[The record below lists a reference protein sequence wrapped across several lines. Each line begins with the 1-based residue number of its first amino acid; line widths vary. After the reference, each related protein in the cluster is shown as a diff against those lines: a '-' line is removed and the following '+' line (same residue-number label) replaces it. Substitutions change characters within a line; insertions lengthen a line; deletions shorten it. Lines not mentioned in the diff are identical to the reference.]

1 MEGIEEQR
9 VCVKFC
15 FKLGKSSSETFELL
29 QQAFGNDVLSWT
41 TCFEWFK
48 RFKEGRTSVKDNER
62 PGRPSTSKTNETVA
76 RVREIIRNNHRLTI
90 REVAEDVGIYYGSC
104 QEILTKELGM
114 SRIAA
119 KFVPRLLTD
128 EQKQNRKTIAQELFE
143 RSESD
148 QDFLKNIITVHR
160 EWVPQGQTVNQH
172 YYLEV
177 MKRLRENVRKKRP
190 DSWKSGSWMLH
201 HDNAPAHSSLLI
213 RQFLAKNQTPVV
225 PQPPYSPDLAPCDF
239 FLFPKL
245 KSTLKGRRFQTID
258 DIKQNTEIDLKD
270 IPISAYQEC
279 FQKWKR
285 RWQRCIDSQGD
296 YFEGMT
302 ELCTSD
308 RGAYDTVH
316 MIMAL
321 PLIPGN
327 KINKG
332 FTSIQIFYEENI
344 KLTLSNESQ
353 EKFETFFQ
361 YYRTTWLTGVYTN
374 MLSVSGTVWRTN
386 NVLEISHQHLKMH
399 IGSNHQPEPR

>member
-148 QDFLKNIITVHR
+148 QDFLKNIIT
-160 EWVPQGQTVNQH
+160 
-172 YYLEV
+172 
-177 MKRLRENVRKKRP
+177 
-190 DSWKSGSWMLH
+190 
-201 HDNAPAHSSLLI
+201 
-213 RQFLAKNQTPVV
+213 
-225 PQPPYSPDLAPCDF
+225 
-239 FLFPKL
+239 
-245 KSTLKGRRFQTID
+245 
-258 DIKQNTEIDLKD
+258 
-270 IPISAYQEC
+270 
-279 FQKWKR
+279 
-285 RWQRCIDSQGD
+285 GD
-296 YFEGMT
+296 
-302 ELCTSD
+302 
-308 RGAYDTVH
+308 
-316 MIMAL
+316 
-321 PLIPGN
+321 
-327 KINKG
+327 
-332 FTSIQIFYEENI
+332 
-344 KLTLSNESQ
+344 
-353 EKFETFFQ
+353 ET
-361 YYRTTWLTGVYTN
+361 
-374 MLSVSGTVWRTN
+374 
-386 NVLEISHQHLKMH
+386 
-399 IGSNHQPEPR
+399 

>member
-29 QQAFGNDVLSWT
+29 QQAFGDDVLSRT

-48 RFKEGRTSVKDNER
+48 RFKEGRTSVKDNGR

-76 RVREIIRNNHRLTI
+76 RVREIIRNNRRLTI
-90 REVAEDVGIYYGSC
+90 REVAEDVGISYGSC

-143 RSESD
+143 RTESD
-148 QDFLKNIITVHR
+148 QDFLKNIITGDETWIYGYDVETKRQSSQWKSANSPRPKKARQVRSNVKAMLITFFDFRGIVHR
-160 EWVPQGQTVNQH
+160 EWVPQGQTINQH

-285 RWQRCIDSQGD
+285 RWQRCIASQGD
-296 YFEGMT
+296 YFEG
-302 ELCTSD
+302 D
-308 RGAYDTVH
+308 
-316 MIMAL
+316 
-321 PLIPGN
+321 N
-327 KINKG
+327 
-332 FTSIQIFYEENI
+332 
-344 KLTLSNESQ
+344 
-353 EKFETFFQ
+353 
-361 YYRTTWLTGVYTN
+361 VY
-374 MLSVSGTVWRTN
+374 
-386 NVLEISHQHLKMH
+386 LE
-399 IGSNHQPEPR
+399 